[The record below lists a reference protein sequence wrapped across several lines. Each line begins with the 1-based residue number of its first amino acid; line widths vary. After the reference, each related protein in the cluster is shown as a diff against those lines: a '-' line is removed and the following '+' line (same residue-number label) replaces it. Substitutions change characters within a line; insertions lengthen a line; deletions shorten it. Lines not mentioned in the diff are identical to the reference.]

1 MTPEMVAKVVRSTG
15 GKRPISLS
23 VTKTHTKESK
33 VLQLVNYVQCSYFLY
48 LCQLL
53 HITLI
58 TNVFQLQVYL
68 PAVTLLAAAN
78 FDVRDLEKI
87 WLRNFEELQL
97 ASGVSSTNKGKR
109 RVGKYGIELFLKIF

>member
-33 VLQLVNYVQCSYFLY
+33 VLQLVNYLQNSCFYVLY
-48 LCQLL
+48 LCQLI
-53 HITLI
+53 HITYI
-58 TNVFQLQVYL
+58 TTLFQLQIYL

-87 WLRNFEELQL
+87 WLRNFDELQL
-97 ASGVSSTNKGKR
+97 SSGVSSINKGKR
-109 RVGKYGIELFLKIF
+109 GVGK

>member
-1 MTPEMVAKVVRSTG
+1 MTV
-15 GKRPISLS
+15 
-23 VTKTHTKESK
+23 
-33 VLQLVNYVQCSYFLY
+33 LY

-53 HITLI
+53 HITEI
-58 TNVFQLQVYL
+58 TILFQLQIYL

>member
-33 VLQLVNYVQCSYFLY
+33 VLQLVNYLQNSCFLY

-53 HITLI
+53 HITYI
-58 TNVFQLQVYL
+58 TTLFQLQIYL

-87 WLRNFEELQL
+87 WLRNFEEIQV

-109 RVGKYGIELFLKIF
+109 RVGKLGTELSMKVF